1 MDDKKK
7 SGPLADRGVREALC
21 FLALSL
27 ALILYSLAGQYS
39 GIRYA
44 WKMSPYLFPL
54 LVALLLL
61 GLGAALLISALRAR
75 RAPGEGEKRSER
87 GIARPL
93 AACGLA
99 AAYTLAL
106 KLVPFAP
113 ATAVLLALL
122 LLLFGEKRI
131 PALLLIP
138 LLTTALIW
146 LLLGAALHVAL
157 P

>member
-1 MDDKKK
+1 MNDKKK
-7 SGPLADRGVREALC
+7 SGLLAERGVREALC

-27 ALILYSLAGQYS
+27 ALILYSLVGQYS

-75 RAPGEGEKRSER
+75 RGSGEREKTAEDDLV
-87 GIARPL
+87 RPL

-106 KLVPFAP
+106 KFVPFAP

-122 LLLFGEKRI
+122 LLLFGEKRL

-146 LLLGAALHVAL
+146 LIFGAALHVAL

>member
-1 MDDKKK
+1 MNDKKK
-7 SGPLADRGVREALC
+7 SGLLADRGVREALC

-27 ALILYSLAGQYS
+27 ALILYSLVGQYS

-61 GLGAALLISALRAR
+61 GLGAALLLSALRAR
-75 RAPGEGEKRSER
+75 RGSGEREKTAEDDLV
-87 GIARPL
+87 RPL

-106 KLVPFAP
+106 KFVPFAP

-122 LLLFGEKRI
+122 LLFGEKRL

-146 LLLGAALHVAL
+146 LIFGAALHVAL